1 MNEDELKVLKLQMLD
16 LHSKVKN
23 IDNFK
28 FIKENGFKIFI
39 TFFLFLSMFYIHV
52 RFNSIEQ
59 FITSSSIKN
68 ANSIKKQIKECN
80 AIQSSRI

>member
-1 MNEDELKVLKLQMLD
+1 MNEDELKVLKLQMID

-28 FIKENGFKIFI
+28 FIKDNGFKIFI
-39 TFFLFLSMFYIHV
+39 TFFLVLSVFYIHV

-59 FITSSSIKN
+59 LITSSSIKN
-68 ANSIKKQIKECN
+68 ANSIKKQIKECH
-80 AIQSSRI
+80 AIPSSRL